1 VIKRTIRG
9 QSAGIT
15 NLRVAWLSD
24 GAEEKTGQQDV
35 ALAELVREAQRTA
48 AVVEQELRGERSMSY
63 LLLIALGLLFL
74 SASFLISQST
84 ARTALVALAC
94 FAFLIAVILTIVGT
108 AGVSVG

>member
-1 VIKRTIRG
+1 M
-9 QSAGIT
+9 SA
-15 NLRVAWLSD
+15 D
-24 GAEEKTGQQDV
+24 AEQKTGQQDV
-35 ALAELVREAQRTA
+35 VFAELVRQAQRTA
-48 AVVEQELRGERSMSY
+48 AVAEQELRGERSMSY

-108 AGVSVG
+108 VGVSVA

>member
-1 VIKRTIRG
+1 M
-9 QSAGIT
+9 
-15 NLRVAWLSD
+15 SD
-24 GAEEKTGQQDV
+24 DAEQKTGQQDV
-35 ALAELVREAQRTA
+35 VFAELVRQAQRTA
-48 AVVEQELRGERSMSY
+48 AVAEQELRGERSMSY

-108 AGVSVG
+108 VGVSVA

>member
-1 VIKRTIRG
+1 
-9 QSAGIT
+9 
-15 NLRVAWLSD
+15 LSD
-24 GAEEKTGQQDV
+24 DAEQKTGQQDV
-35 ALAELVREAQRTA
+35 VFAELVRQAQRTA
-48 AVVEQELRGERSMSY
+48 AVAEQELRGERSMSY

-108 AGVSVG
+108 VGVSVA

>member
-1 VIKRTIRG
+1 MSV
-9 QSAGIT
+9 
-15 NLRVAWLSD
+15 D
-24 GAEEKTGQQDV
+24 AEQKTGQQDV
-35 ALAELVREAQRTA
+35 VFAELVRQAQRTA
-48 AVVEQELRGERSMSY
+48 AVAEQELRGERSMSY

-108 AGVSVG
+108 VGVSVA